1 MTYKLLDSSS
11 KPVVPLSKV
20 LEYLGAEVVHRML
33 LQEELERLQEQA
45 QKQAEKDSDE
55 VSG

>member
-1 MTYKLLDSSS
+1 M
-11 KPVVPLSKV
+11 SKV

-45 QKQAEKDSDE
+45 VPAAPDDEVTDE
-55 VSG
+55 VSS

>member
-1 MTYKLLDSSS
+1 MA
-11 KPVVPLSKV
+11 KV

-55 VSG
+55 VSS

>member
-1 MTYKLLDSSS
+1 M
-11 KPVVPLSKV
+11 SKV

-55 VSG
+55 VSS

>member
-1 MTYKLLDSSS
+1 M
-11 KPVVPLSKV
+11 SKV

-45 QKQAEKDSDE
+45 QKQAASTDSGQAEKDSDE
-55 VSG
+55 VSS

>member
-1 MTYKLLDSSS
+1 M
-11 KPVVPLSKV
+11 SKV

-45 QKQAEKDSDE
+45 ASTDSGQAEGDSDE
-55 VSG
+55 VSS